1 MIPILEPYLND
12 REKENVMAAVGSGW
26 ISSSG
31 KFVGE
36 FEAKFSELYSRKR
49 FVTSVS
55 NGTVALELALKSL
68 NIGVGNKVLV
78 PTFTFGASVNAILN
92 VGAEAI
98 FFEPCATSWN
108 IDVELFQDI
117 NILADVDAIILV
129 SIYGVGINQAVY
141 QKIRAKLPHVVIIED
156 CAESFGTVY
165 GDDFTGSLADIATFS
180 FFGNKTIT
188 TGEGGM
194 VTFKDKECYL
204 RAVNIKNHGM
214 APDKK
219 YHHLVV
225 GSNYRMTNIQ
235 AALGVAQLE
244 KIEYICHRKREI
256 TCNYIE
262 NLKTVTFQT
271 GSENSSNII
280 WLNTVLFQSQ
290 KVRDRVANNLSANG
304 IDYRFPFSPMQ
315 TQPAFCAIETR
326 GPQGVAESIYT
337 LGLSIPSSVTL
348 DAKSQQYV
356 IDKVN
361 EVV

>member
-1 MIPILEPYLND
+1 MIPILEPYLD
-12 REKENVMAAVGSGW
+12 SREKETVMEAVLSGW

-31 KFVGE
+31 KFVSE
-36 FEAKFSELYSRKR
+36 FEEKFSDLYRSKR

-55 NGTVALELALKSL
+55 NGTVALELALRSL
-68 NIGVGNKVLV
+68 NIGTGNKVLV

-92 VGAEAI
+92 VGAEAV

-108 IDVELFQDI
+108 IDVELFQDTRVLDDI
-117 NILADVDAIILV
+117 DAIILV
-129 SIYGVGINQAVY
+129 SMYGVAINQEVY
-141 QKIRAKLPHVVIIED
+141 HTIRAKFPDIAIIED
-156 CAESFGTVY
+156 CAESFGTFY
-165 GDDFTGSLADIATFS
+165 GDNFTGSLADIATFS

-214 APDKK
+214 SPHKK
-219 YHHLVV
+219 YHHLIV

-244 KIEYICHRKREI
+244 KIEYIFNRKREI
-256 TCNYIE
+256 TLNYIE
-262 NLKTVTFQT
+262 NLKDVIFQK
-271 GSENSSNII
+271 GSGNSSNII

-290 KVRDRVANNLSANG
+290 YVRDRVANNLFANG
-304 IDYRFPFSPMQ
+304 VDYRLPFSPMQ
-315 TQPAFCAIETR
+315 HQPAFSEIEIR
-326 GPQGVAESIYT
+326 GPQGVANSIYT

-348 DAKSQQYV
+348 DKKSQQYV
-356 IDKVN
+356 IDKIN

>member
-1 MIPILEPYLND
+1 MIPILEPYMNEC
-12 REKENVMAAVGSGW
+12 EKENVIAAVDSGW

-36 FEAKFSELYSRKR
+36 FEAKFSQLHSKKR

-78 PTFTFGASVNAILN
+78 PNFTFGASVNAIIN

-108 IDVELFQDI
+108 IDFELFGDES
-117 NILADVDAIILV
+117 ILADIDAIVLV
-129 SIYGVGINQAVY
+129 SVYGVGINQAVY
-141 QKIRAKLPHVVIIED
+141 QKIRLNFPHIMIIED
-156 CAESFGTVY
+156 CAESFGTNY

-219 YHHLVV
+219 YYHLVA

-244 KIEYICHRKREI
+244 KIAYIFQRKREI
-256 TCNYIE
+256 TFRYIK

-271 GSENSSNII
+271 GSDNSSNII
-280 WLNTVLFQSQ
+280 WLNTVLFKCQT
-290 KVRDRVANNLSANG
+290 VRDRVANNLSANG
-304 IDYRFPFSPMQ
+304 IDCRLPFSPMQ
-315 TQPAFCAIETR
+315 TQPAFSRIKSR
-326 GPQGVAESIYT
+326 GPRGVSESIYT
-337 LGLSIPSSVTL
+337 LGLSLPSSVTL
-348 DAKSQQYV
+348 DEKSQRFV